1 MGEEVMAITATI
13 TEYSFKDGFMSM
25 DSTKDNFSYEGLR
38 QLYYYL
44 EELSDGIGEDI
55 EFDPI
60 AFCMDY
66 AEYGTFKELKDNYS
80 TVDDQELEDNI
91 IYECEDFILVRQ
103 F

>member
-1 MGEEVMAITATI
+1 MAITDTI
-13 TEYSFKDGFMSM
+13 TEYSFRDGFMSM
-25 DSTKDNFSYEGLR
+25 DSTKNNFSYEGLR
-38 QLYYYL
+38 QLYIYL

-55 EFDPI
+55 EFDPV

-66 AEYGTFKELKDNYS
+66 AEYTSMEELKDNYS

-91 IYECEDFILVRQ
+91 IYKGKEFILVRQ

>member
-1 MGEEVMAITATI
+1 MAITDTI

-25 DSTKDNFSYEGLR
+25 NSTKDNFSYEGLR
-38 QLYYYL
+38 QLYIYL

-55 EFDPI
+55 EFDPV

-66 AEYGTFKELKDNYS
+66 AEYTSMEELKDNYS

-91 IYECEDFILVRQ
+91 IYKGKDFILVRQ

>member
-1 MGEEVMAITATI
+1 MGEKVMAITDTI
-13 TEYSFKDGFMSM
+13 TEYSFRNGFMSM
-25 DSTKDNFSYEGLR
+25 DSTKNNFSYEGLR
-38 QLYYYL
+38 QLYIYL

-55 EFDPI
+55 EFDPV

-66 AEYGTFKELKDNYS
+66 AEYTSMEELKDNYS

-91 IYECEDFILVRQ
+91 IYKGKDFILVRQ

>member
-1 MGEEVMAITATI
+1 MAITDTI
-13 TEYSFKDGFMSM
+13 TEYSFRNGFMSM
-25 DSTKDNFSYEGLR
+25 DSTKNNFSYEGLR
-38 QLYYYL
+38 QLYIYL

-55 EFDPI
+55 EFDPV

-66 AEYGTFKELKDNYS
+66 AEYTSMEELKDNYS

-91 IYECEDFILVRQ
+91 IYKGKDFILVRQ

>member
-1 MGEEVMAITATI
+1 MAITDTI
-13 TEYSFKDGFMSM
+13 TEYSFRDGFMSM
-25 DSTKDNFSYEGLR
+25 DSTKNNFSYEGLR
-38 QLYYYL
+38 QLYIYL

-55 EFDPI
+55 EFDPV

-66 AEYGTFKELKDNYS
+66 AEYTSMEELKDNYS

-91 IYECEDFILVRQ
+91 IYKGKDFILVRQ

>member
-1 MGEEVMAITATI
+1 MAITDTI
-13 TEYSFKDGFMSM
+13 TEYPFRNGFMSM
-25 DSTKDNFSYEGLR
+25 DSTKNNFSYEGLR
-38 QLYYYL
+38 QLYIYL

-55 EFDPI
+55 EFDPV

-66 AEYGTFKELKDNYS
+66 AEYTSMEELKDNYS

-91 IYECEDFILVRQ
+91 IYKGKDFILVRQ

>member
-1 MGEEVMAITATI
+1 MAITDTI
-13 TEYSFKDGFMSM
+13 TEYSFRNGFMSM
-25 DSTKDNFSYEGLR
+25 DSTKNNFSYEGLR
-38 QLYYYL
+38 QLYIYL

-55 EFDPI
+55 EFDPV

-66 AEYGTFKELKDNYS
+66 AEYKTMEELKDNYS

-91 IYECEDFILVRQ
+91 IYKGKDFILVRQ

>member
-1 MGEEVMAITATI
+1 MAITDTI
-13 TEYSFKDGFMSM
+13 TDYSFRNGFMSM
-25 DSTKDNFSYEGLR
+25 DSTKNNFSYEGLR
-38 QLYYYL
+38 QLYIYL

-55 EFDPI
+55 EFDPV

-66 AEYGTFKELKDNYS
+66 AEYTSMEELKDNYS

-91 IYECEDFILVRQ
+91 IYKGKDFILVRQ